1 MGTNKFTI
9 YTNERKFLTRDLA
22 ATLHG
27 ESDLDRLELD
37 LLLEPAED
45 LGHVEAL
52 PVLLG
57 RHDGAAV
64 LVGHVL
70 ARLALLSGAHAL
82 LVGLERV
89 KWRGRRSRYQKR
101 IRIRRRKNRSWR
113 RTSCRRSRRRSWSR
127 SFPVCPSLTVHFCA
141 CYCLEFSFSI
151 YSLAIIV
158 VTLHATFHMSGF
170 EKNAC
175 RLAKIMSINLC

>member
-1 MGTNKFTI
+1 MGLEDGVTHA
-9 YTNERKFLTRDLA
+9 LRDLA
-22 ATLHG
+22 AALNG
-27 ESDLDRLELD
+27 EPDLDRLELD

-89 KWRGRRSRYQKR
+89 SVQVAG
-101 IRIRRRKNRSWR
+101 
-113 RTSCRRSRRRSWSR
+113 
-127 SFPVCPSLTVHFCA
+127 PP
-141 CYCLEFSFSI
+141 
-151 YSLAIIV
+151 
-158 VTLHATFHMSGF
+158 
-170 EKNAC
+170 
-175 RLAKIMSINLC
+175 